1 MIRSFFS
8 IEKFYFPRLINE
20 PLGLEY
26 LAAYLKNDHQIE
38 ILDAVAHGW
47 NKYWSVEE
55 NPETIYQGL
64 SLKEIIKKVN
74 QYQPEV
80 AGVTW
85 LFSAQNDCVNTIVKA
100 IKQSNKKIV
109 TIVGGSHP
117 STNPK
122 QILENNPYLDI
133 VVFGEGEIT
142 FKELLD
148 KKIKDLE
155 NIQGIAFRQNGQIKV
170 NPSRPL
176 IEDLD
181 QLPLPAR
188 DLVPYQN
195 YAKQNLYAFIHNR
208 LKEWGFNSQKNKSLI
223 SKFSSFPFLEKFYY
237 QLHNQKKKKRFIT

>member
-142 FKELLD
+142 FKELLVS
-148 KKIKDLE
+148 
-155 NIQGIAFRQNGQIKV
+155 F
-170 NPSRPL
+170 
-176 IEDLD
+176 
-181 QLPLPAR
+181 
-188 DLVPYQN
+188 
-195 YAKQNLYAFIHNR
+195 QNLTQHYWREAPK
-208 LKEWGFNSQKNKSLI
+208 LLS
-223 SKFSSFPFLEKFYY
+223 
-237 QLHNQKKKKRFIT
+237 